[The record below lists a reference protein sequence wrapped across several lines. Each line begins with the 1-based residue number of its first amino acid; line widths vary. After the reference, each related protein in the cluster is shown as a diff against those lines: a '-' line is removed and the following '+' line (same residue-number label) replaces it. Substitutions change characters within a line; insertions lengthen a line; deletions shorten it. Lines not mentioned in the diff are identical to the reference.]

1 LIAESASVKALV
13 EHIFAPTMRPEKIL
27 ITLCLAV
34 YLASVAQAQDGRSIR
49 HAWAPSATV
58 GDSFAWTLLWKGMD
72 PSGQAT
78 VQRLSLLVRYFPA
91 KNTFLDLKV
100 LIYASFA
107 PGITFD
113 AATNLFQG
121 TYSGS
126 APSTHETN
134 LTFTSLSLGSGLIL
148 QVHFTFFPA
157 GVRPLLS
164 HSLSGSIM
172 VNHT

>member
-1 LIAESASVKALV
+1 MHGPLVLQLVIPSLGLFSGKEWILPVK
-13 EHIFAPTMRPEKIL
+13 RQ
-27 ITLCLAV
+27 
-34 YLASVAQAQDGRSIR
+34 SN
-49 HAWAPSATV
+49 
-58 GDSFAWTLLWKGMD
+58 
-72 PSGQAT
+72 
-78 VQRLSLLVRYFPA
+78 RLSLLVRYFPA